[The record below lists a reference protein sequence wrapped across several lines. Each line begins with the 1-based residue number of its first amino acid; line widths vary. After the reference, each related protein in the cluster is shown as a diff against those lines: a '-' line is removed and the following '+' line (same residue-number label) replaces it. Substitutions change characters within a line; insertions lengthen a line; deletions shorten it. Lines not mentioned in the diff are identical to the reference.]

1 MNTKII
7 KFDLNKYKLYENIK
21 AKQKDTKSRFL
32 LFQLLDGSIPFDL
45 TNRSVRAYMIK
56 PDGNEIFN
64 DLIINNYSLGYCTLE
79 LTNQVLAVPGK
90 VKIELMITE
99 EDKKL
104 TSSVFEL
111 EVIKSI
117 NSENSIVST
126 NEFTAL
132 LNGLA
137 SLSEY
142 DNYKNEIKNAR
153 GGEVKLKDR
162 LDKFGEQLDTKTSE
176 KSGLSGWLRSFE
188 FDRNK
193 KICFIG
199 DSTTDGPAGA
209 AQYLY
214 ECFNKYHLN
223 SGDNLEGVTIVD
235 KGSSGNTCYNFI
247 NNKPAEKGIDACI
260 SEQADLYVFCYSIN
274 DVRLGNTTKE
284 QLKEYITIAVER
296 LLKETNGYILL
307 RIPNSL
313 LADDPTNANYIQP
326 LSNSQLYT
334 DIMWESYMELK
345 HKWERV
351 DVIDMQTLIFG
362 RTVKN
367 KADNPYMG
375 DSLHPNKEGFYRI
388 ARCIADY
395 IGITPKLRTDLLEI
409 AKKTNPTSPY
419 LVYPKVLEGV
429 EYELICEGYFVA
441 MGSNYL
447 DFALNPIQAYKIQKG
462 DIIKIGD
469 KLAYDISTSFTASA
483 IGSNTRLSGGITF
496 TGYENNNKGMVRI
509 YRKKHTVVDTHAIV
523 SSLTNNTPLKYFTL
537 PAMRINSIDCRLAKP
552 IASALTFKLKQIY
565 QNSIKE
571 IAVIS
576 FTTNNMTANISFD
589 STNCP
594 NGYYDTNYGYDR
606 GALFYV
612 ESGENSY
619 SGEVLMNIK
628 LSS

>member
-7 KFDLNKYKLYENIK
+7 KLDINNKMYETIT
-21 AKQKDTKSRFL
+21 AKQGDTESRFL
-32 LFQLLDGSIPFDL
+32 LFHLFDASLPFDL
-45 TNRSVRAYMIK
+45 TEKSVRVYGIK
-56 PDGNEIFN
+56 ADGTKIFN
-64 DLIINNYSLGYCTLE
+64 DLVINDVKKGYCTLK
-79 LTNQVLAVPGK
+79 LTNQMLAIAGL
-90 VKIELMITE
+90 VKLELVIYSGN
-99 EDKKL
+99 KKL
-104 TSSVFEL
+104 SSIPFVL
-111 EVIKSI
+111 NVISSL
-117 NSENSIVST
+117 NSDDAVVST

-132 LNGLA
+132 MNGLA
-137 SLSEY
+137 ALSEY
-142 DNYKNEIKNAR
+142 DIYKSNAKQVPGIKE
-153 GGEVKLKDR
+153 EVSNLSS
-162 LDKFGEQLDTKTSE
+162 QLDTKTSE

-260 SEQADLYVFCYSIN
+260 SEQADLYVFCYGLN
-274 DVRLGNTTKE
+274 DVRLGATTKE
-284 QLKEYITIAVER
+284 QLKSYISTAVER
-296 LLKETNGYILL
+296 LLTETNAYILL

-334 DIMWESYMELK
+334 DIMWEAYMELK

-362 RTVKN
+362 RTVLN

-395 IGITPKLRTDLLEI
+395 IGITPKLRTDLFEL
-409 AKKTNPTSPY
+409 ARSNNSNSPY
-419 LVYPKVLEGV
+419 ILYPKILETND
-429 EYELICEGYFVA
+429 YEMICEGYFVA

-447 DFALNPIQAYKIQKG
+447 DFALNPTQAYKIQKG

-483 IGSNTRLSGGITF
+483 SGANTRLVGGITF
-496 TGYENNNKGMVRI
+496 AGYEENNKGMVRI

-565 QNSIKE
+565 QNTIKE

-612 ESGENSY
+612 ENGENSY

>member
-1 MNTKII
+1 MAII
-7 KFDLNKYKLYENIK
+7 SDKLNKILS
-21 AKQKDTKSRFL
+21 AVFGKDVRQALHDGLDAINKETESTTSR
-32 LFQLLDGSIPFDL
+32 QDYLD
-45 TNRSVRAYMIK
+45 RK
-56 PDGNEIFN
+56 
-64 DLIINNYSLGYCTLE
+64 
-79 LTNQVLAVPGK
+79 
-90 VKIELMITE
+90 
-99 EDKKL
+99 
-104 TSSVFEL
+104 
-111 EVIKSI
+111 
-117 NSENSIVST
+117 
-126 NEFTAL
+126 
-132 LNGLA
+132 
-137 SLSEY
+137 Y
-142 DNYKNEIKNAR
+142 DEQIKNMTLQDPSSAEIVDMR
-153 GGEVKLKDR
+153 VAANGTTFEKAGDR
-162 LDKFGEQLDTKTSE
+162 LNYFDEQLDTKTSE

-260 SEQADLYVFCYSIN
+260 SEQADLYVFCYGIN
-274 DVRLGNTTKE
+274 DVRLGATTKE
-284 QLKEYITIAVER
+284 QLKSYISTAVER
-296 LLKETNGYILL
+296 LLTETNAYILL

-362 RTVKN
+362 RTVLN

-395 IGITPKLRTDLLEI
+395 IGITPKLRTDLFEL
-409 AKKTNPTSPY
+409 ARSNNSNSPY
-419 LVYPKVLEGV
+419 ILYPKILETND
-429 EYELICEGYFVA
+429 YEMICEGYFVA

-447 DFALNPIQAYKIQKG
+447 DFALNPTQAYKIQKG

-483 IGSNTRLSGGITF
+483 SGANTRLVGGITF
-496 TGYENNNKGMVRI
+496 AGYEENNKGMVRI

-565 QNSIKE
+565 QNTIKE

>member
-7 KFDLNKYKLYENIK
+7 KLDINNKMYETIT
-21 AKQKDTKSRFL
+21 AKQGDTESRFL
-32 LFQLLDGSIPFDL
+32 LFHLFDASLPFDL
-45 TNRSVRAYMIK
+45 TEKSVRVYGIK
-56 PDGNEIFN
+56 PDGTKIFN
-64 DLIINNYSLGYCTLE
+64 DLVINDVKKGYCTLK
-79 LTNQVLAVPGK
+79 LTNQMLAIAGL
-90 VKIELMITE
+90 VKLELVIYSGN
-99 EDKKL
+99 KKL
-104 TSSVFEL
+104 SSIPFML
-111 EVIKSI
+111 NVISSL
-117 NSENSIVST
+117 NSDDAVVST
-126 NEFTAL
+126 NEFTSL
-132 LNGLA
+132 MNGLA
-137 SLSEY
+137 ALSEY
-142 DNYKNEIKNAR
+142 DIYKSNAKQVPGIKE
-153 GGEVKLKDR
+153 EVSNLSS
-162 LDKFGEQLDTKTSE
+162 QLDSKTSE

-565 QNSIKE
+565 QNTIKE

>member
-7 KFDLNKYKLYENIK
+7 KLDINKKMYETIS
-21 AKQKDTKSRFL
+21 AKQGDTESRFL
-32 LFQLLDGSIPFDL
+32 LFHLFDSSLPFDL
-45 TNRSVRAYMIK
+45 TEKSVRVYGIK
-56 PDGNEIFN
+56 PDEKKIFN
-64 DLIINNYSLGYCTLE
+64 DLVINDAKKGYCTLE
-79 LTNQVLAVPGK
+79 LTNQMLSVAGL
-90 VKIELMITE
+90 VKLELVIYKGS
-99 EDKKL
+99 KKL
-104 TSSVFEL
+104 SSIPFVL
-111 EVIKSI
+111 NVISSL
-117 NSENSIVST
+117 NSEDAIVST

-132 LNGLA
+132 MNGLA
-137 SLSEY
+137 ALSEY
-142 DNYKNEIKNAR
+142 DTYKSNAKQVPVIKE
-153 GGEVKLKDR
+153 EVSNLSA
-162 LDKFGEQLDTKTSE
+162 QLDTKTSE

>member
-126 NEFTAL
+126 NEFSAL

-137 SLSEY
+137 SLNEY
-142 DNYKNEIKNAR
+142 DNYKNEIAAAR
-153 GGEVKLKDR
+153 DGEVDLLTKVKKID
-162 LDKFGEQLDTKTSE
+162 EHLDTKTSE

-260 SEQADLYVFCYSIN
+260 SEQADLYVFCYGIN
-274 DVRLGNTTKE
+274 DVRLGATTKE
-284 QLKEYITIAVER
+284 QLKSYISTAVER
-296 LLKETNGYILL
+296 LLTETNAYILL

-334 DIMWESYMELK
+334 DIMWEAYMELK
-345 HKWERV
+345 NKWARV
-351 DVIDMQTLIFG
+351 DLIDMQTLIFG

-367 KADNPYMG
+367 KADNPYMN
-375 DSLHPNKEGFYRI
+375 DNLHPNKEGFYRI

-395 IGITPKLRTDLLEI
+395 IGITPKLRTDLFEL
-409 AKKTNPTSPY
+409 ARSNNSNSPY
-419 LVYPKVLEGV
+419 ILYPKILETND
-429 EYELICEGYFVA
+429 YEMICEGYFVA

-447 DFALNPIQAYKIQKG
+447 DFALNPTQAYKIQKG

-483 IGSNTRLSGGITF
+483 SGANTRLVGGITF
-496 TGYENNNKGMVRI
+496 AGYEENNKGMVRI

-565 QNSIKE
+565 QNTIKE